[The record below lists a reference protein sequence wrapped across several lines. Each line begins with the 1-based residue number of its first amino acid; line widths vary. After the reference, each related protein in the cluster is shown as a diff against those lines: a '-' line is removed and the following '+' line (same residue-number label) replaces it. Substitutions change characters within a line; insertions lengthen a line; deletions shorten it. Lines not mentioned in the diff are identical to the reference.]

1 MKKCESCIYKHE
13 CVDADFDMW
22 MINFLFNFTLIL

>member
-1 MKKCESCIYKHE
+1 MNPVFINFKHE